1 MGGKSSRESNCSQ
14 LELTLEERGSL
25 CELRGE
31 QRRGRG
37 RGQPLSIPSPPPPPR
52 PQSGALQEF
61 PINNF
66 QLHLTIH
73 SQFLPPRAPSGWS
86 AAGLVPPTPSPR
98 TSRTR
103 SEGRAPSSDPGRF
116 CSTSGGSRLCCRT
129 EISAPGG
136 SRRPCSHP
144 CTLKGAGEEEGEGN
158 LVSAPPPSPRR
169 GATKGWTPLP
179 SFSVPRLLSSPRGA
193 SNSNHV
199 TRLLGEF

>member
-1 MGGKSSRESNCSQ
+1 MARVLGRATVPTQAHPGGGGLSVNWDV
-14 LELTLEERGSL
+14 
-25 CELRGE
+25 
-31 QRRGRG
+31 RRGG
-37 RGQPLSIPSPPPPPR
+37 AVGVASPSPFPPPSPR

-98 TSRTR
+98 TSRAR
-103 SEGRAPSSDPGRF
+103 SEGRAPSSGPGRF

-158 LVSAPPPSPRR
+158 LVSAPPPSPRS
-169 GATKGWTPLP
+169 ATNGCTPLP
-179 SFSVPRLLSSPRGA
+179 SFSVPWLLSP
-193 SNSNHV
+193 HV
-199 TRLLGEF
+199 TRLSGEF